1 MEDWDKLRIFNA
13 VAEAGSFTRAGEVLD
28 LSQSAISRQINALE
42 SRMNAALF
50 RRHARGLTLTEQG
63 RLLYRTTQDMQSRLA
78 RAEMLLRDSKEKPR
92 GELRIT
98 ATIGFGT
105 TWLTPRMHEFLS
117 LYPDISVQLSLDDRE
132 QDVALR
138 EADVSIRLRPPTQPN
153 VVQRKLFTV
162 HSHIHAAPEYL
173 RRRGTPRSMEELDQ
187 HSLIVYGDLAPT
199 HFKDV
204 NWLLTEGAPP
214 DRPRRP
220 ILKVNNAYA
229 LLLAVESGLGIA
241 ALPDFMTHGHN
252 RLVNVLPDVNGPSID
267 AYFVYAEEMRDSERI
282 KVFRDFLLQKVR
294 EWTF

>member
-13 VAEAGSFTRAGEVLD
+13 VAEAGSFTRAGDALE

-42 SRMNAALF
+42 TGMNVALF

-63 RLLYRTTQDMQSRLA
+63 RLLYRTTQDMQSRLS

-105 TWLTPRMHEFLS
+105 TWLTPRMHEFLT
-117 LYPDISVQLSLDDRE
+117 LYPDISLQFILDDRE

-162 HSHIHAAPEYL
+162 HSHIQAAPEYL
-173 RRRGTPRSMEELDQ
+173 RRHGTPRTFEDLDR
-187 HSLIVYGDLAPT
+187 HSLIVYGDLGPPQ
-199 HFKDV
+199 FKEV

-220 ILKVNNAYA
+220 VLKVNNAYA

-252 RLVNVLPDVNGPSID
+252 RLVQVLPEANGPSID
-267 AYFVYAEEMRDSERI
+267 AYFVYAEEMRDSQRI